1 MADVRKRYLVITTA
15 HGHSFLYDLFVR
27 ATNAGL
33 IAPDELTLAG
43 GVWDAVKH
51 PQVVDTPD
59 TPRPL
64 PPVEGTE
71 GSAQAE

>member
-1 MADVRKRYLVITTA
+1 MADARKHYLVVTTPRE
-15 HGHSFLYDLFVR
+15 HSFLYDLFIR

-33 IAPDELTLAG
+33 VAPDELTLAG
-43 GVWDAVKH
+43 MVWEAVKR
-51 PQVVDTPD
+51 PQIVDTPD
-59 TPRPL
+59 APRPL